1 MKKASL
7 NLLLVLAF
15 ASLTACSGSSTQYV
29 DYLQVDN
36 TPKLDMKAAIYTSTL
51 PSGNTLTITTDQ
63 SGTSVFGAY
72 TIKNAAGTILST
84 GKVANQVTSLALTG
98 YPGSPC
104 PTDAISVV
112 PSESSINVNR
122 DGAVA
127 TITGTSCSETLPIS
141 RAINKYT
148 PSALTPNVMNSRG
161 VISSANQVLE
171 VSVASGDNV
180 NFVGTITLTNSS
192 LSLSAFGTIVG
203 TITSSSLSPTSG
215 GTVVRIDDPSAYG
228 FVFSRTTNFSGHFF
242 DATDNIQ
249 TLVGNVRTT
258 PAPLGGQ
265 YFINEIG
272 VQATNNNS
280 VTSVGPVA
288 ASAILSYAPQ

>member
-1 MKKASL
+1 MFVAT
-7 NLLLVLAF
+7 
-15 ASLTACSGSSTQYV
+15 LTACSGSSTQYV
-29 DYLQVDN
+29 DYAPVDN
-36 TPKLDMKAAIYTSTL
+36 TPKLDMKAAIYQAVL

-63 SGTSVFGAY
+63 SGTAVYGAY
-72 TIKNAAGTILST
+72 TIRNAGGTILSS
-84 GKVANQVTSLALTG
+84 GKVENLVTSLALKG
-98 YPGSPC
+98 HPGSQC
-104 PTDAISVV
+104 DAMSIV
-112 PSESSINVNR
+112 PSNINTNR

-127 TITGTSCSETLPIS
+127 NITGISCSETLPIS
-141 RAINKYT
+141 RDINKYI
-148 PSALTPNVMNSRG
+148 PPALTPNVMYSRG
-161 VISSANQVLE
+161 VISSANQVIE

-192 LSLSAFGTIVG
+192 LSLSAFGTIIG

-242 DATDNIQ
+242 DTTDNIQ

-258 PAPLGGQ
+258 PVPLGGQ

-272 VQATNNNS
+272 VQATNNSS

-288 ASAILSYAPQ
+288 ASAILSYTPQ

>member
-1 MKKASL
+1 MSAL
-7 NLLLVLAF
+7 FIAT
-15 ASLTACSGSSTQYV
+15 LTACSGSSTQYV
-29 DYLQVDN
+29 DYAPVDN
-36 TPKLDMKAAIYTSTL
+36 TPKLDMKGSIYKIVLS
-51 PSGNTLTITTDQ
+51 SGNTLTITTDQ
-63 SGTSVFGAY
+63 SGTTVNGAY
-72 TIKNAAGTILST
+72 TVKNPGGTILSR
-84 GKVANQVTSLALTG
+84 GKIDNLVTSLNLTG
-98 YPGSPC
+98 YPGSLC
-104 PTDAISVV
+104 DAM
-112 PSESSINVNR
+112 SIVLSNINTNQ

-127 TITGTSCSETLPIS
+127 TISGNSCTESLPITRDIS
-141 RAINKYT
+141 KYT
-148 PSALTPNVMNSRG
+148 PLASTPNLMYSRG

-215 GTVVRIDDPSAYG
+215 GTVVRIDDPLANG

-249 TLVGNVRTT
+249 TLAGNIRTT
-258 PAPLGGQ
+258 RVPLGNQ

-272 VQATNNNS
+272 VQATNNSS
-280 VTSVGPVA
+280 VISVGPVA
-288 ASAILSYAPQ
+288 ATAVQSYTLQ